1 MSSELKTNKI
11 SPATGTTTTLGDS
24 GDTFDIPSGATLD
37 VTGATVTGLSAG
49 KVLQVQSTQTIAPG
63 SQLTTTSSSHVA
75 MGSDYTVAIT
85 PAATSSK
92 IMLQFE
98 VPSYW
103 TDGSP
108 YKATFT
114 IYRDIG
120 GAGYSEITTGDQGL
134 HTSQSSNNKHSTF
147 IFLDSTS
154 TTSAC
159 TYKLYW
165 KVQDGSTE
173 NTVDDQKVRA
183 SFAWEIGA

>member
-49 KVLQVQSTQTIAPG
+49 KVLQVQSTLTLNPG
-63 SQLTTTSSSHVA
+63 SDLTTTSSSYVA
-75 MGSDYTVAIT
+75 MGSDYEVAIT

-92 IMLQFE
+92 VLIQFY
-98 VPSYW
+98 VPSHF
-103 TDGSP
+103 TDGSA
-108 YKATFT
+108 YQTAFT

-120 GAGYSEITTGDQGL
+120 GAGYSEITTGAKGVHQ
-134 HTSQSSNNKHSTF
+134 SQSSNYQMISVAY
-147 IFLDSTS
+147 LDSPN

-165 KVQDGSTE
+165 KVANGTTAKAAANAAHVSL
-173 NTVDDQKVRA
+173 
-183 SFAWEIGA
+183 AWEVGA